1 MAPVA
6 GALKTIGGKI
16 AQSAFGQSIKKAA
29 TTVAKKAVGA
39 KNSLVQTGKNV
50 KNAVSSKIQKT
61 VTSVKNLGKGSPAVV
76 STTTTTAGKAG
87 TTVVKTTTDA
97 GKAAIQTSEAAK
109 TAKTASDAKRA
120 NLLRGMMTAASIGVG
135 YYQVKSA
142 NKQYK
147 DSVARTDSYNAAL
160 RAEEDAATA
169 AKNKADAEYAA
180 RADAYSYALA
190 TSQTS
195 TSNIYSD
202 GYAGDSIFSSSW
214 RHPKYS
220 IL

>member
-6 GALKTIGGKI
+6 QFAGKAVAKI
-16 AQSAFGQSIKKAA
+16 AQSGLGKAIKG
-29 TTVAKKAVGA
+29 AVGTV
-39 KNSLVQTGKNV
+39 KQKGLKQSLIDVGGNV
-50 KNAVSSKIQKT
+50 KNKAVSVVNKT
-61 VTSVKNLGKGSPAVV
+61 KTGMNNVKTYFKGAPTGVTPQVNTQV
-76 STTTTTAGKAG
+76 TTAA
-87 TTVVKTTTDA
+87 KTTTDA
-97 GKAAIQTSEAAK
+97 GKAAIRTSDAAK
-109 TAKTASDAKRA
+109 AAKTASDAKRA
-120 NLLRGMMTAASIGVG
+120 NLLMGMTTAASVGVG

-147 DSVARTDSYNAAL
+147 DSVARTNSYNAAL

-169 AKNKADAEYAA
+169 AKNKADAEYAS
-180 RADAYSYALA
+180 RADAYNYALA

>member
-16 AQSAFGQSIKKAA
+16 AQSAFGQSVKKAA
-29 TTVAKKAVGA
+29 TTVAQKAINA
-39 KNSLVQTGKNV
+39 KNTLVTTGKNI

-61 VTSVKNLGKGSPAVV
+61 VTNIKNIGKGSPSVV

-97 GKAAIQTSEAAK
+97 GKAAIQTSDAAK
-109 TAKTASDAKRA
+109 AAKTASDAKRA
-120 NLLRGMMTAASIGVG
+120 NLLKGMMTAASVGVG
-135 YYQVKSA
+135 YYQVKSS
-142 NKQYK
+142 NNQYK
-147 DSVARTDSYNAAL
+147 DSVARTDAYNAAL
-160 RAEEDAATA
+160 KAEEDAATA
-169 AKNKADAEYAA
+169 AKNKADAEYNS
-180 RADAYSYALA
+180 RADAYTLALA

-202 GYAGDSIFSSSW
+202 GYAGDSVFSSSW
-214 RHPKYS
+214 KHPKYS

>member
-6 GALKTIGGKI
+6 QFTGKAVAKI
-16 AQSAFGQSIKKAA
+16 AQSGLGKAIKGVVG
-29 TTVAKKAVGA
+29 TVKQKGL
-39 KNSLVQTGKNV
+39 KQSLVNIGGNV
-50 KNAVSSKIQKT
+50 KNKAVSVVNKT
-61 VTSVKNLGKGSPAVV
+61 KTGMNNVKTYFKGAPTGVTPPVNTQV
-76 STTTTTAGKAG
+76 TTAA
-87 TTVVKTTTDA
+87 KTTSD
-97 GKAAIQTSEAAK
+97 AAK

-120 NLLRGMMTAASIGVG
+120 NLLMGMTTAASVGVG

-147 DSVARTDSYNAAL
+147 DSVARADSYNAAL

-169 AKNKADAEYAA
+169 AKNKADAEYAS
-180 RADAYSYALA
+180 RADAYNYALA

>member
-6 GALKTIGGKI
+6 QFAGKAVAKI
-16 AQSAFGQSIKKAA
+16 AQSGLGKAIKGVVGTVKQKGLKQSLIDIGGKVKDKAVSAVNKTKTGINNVKTYFKGTPTGVTPSITNQA
-29 TTVAKKAVGA
+29 TTAA
-39 KNSLVQTGKNV
+39 
-50 KNAVSSKIQKT
+50 
-61 VTSVKNLGKGSPAVV
+61 
-76 STTTTTAGKAG
+76 
-87 TTVVKTTTDA
+87 KTTTDVGTA
-97 GKAAIQTSEAAK
+97 VTQTSDAAK
-109 TAKTASDAKRA
+109 AAKTASDAKRA
-120 NLLRGMMTAASIGVG
+120 NLLKGMMTAASVGVG

-147 DSVARTDSYNAAL
+147 DSVARTDAYNAAL
-160 RAEEDAATA
+160 KAEEDAATA

-180 RADAYSYALA
+180 RADAYTYALA

-214 RHPKYS
+214 RNPKYT

>member
-6 GALKTIGGKI
+6 QFAGKAVAKI
-16 AQSAFGQSIKKAA
+16 AQSGLGKAIKG
-29 TTVAKKAVGA
+29 AVGTV
-39 KNSLVQTGKNV
+39 KQKGLKQSLIDVGRNV
-50 KNAVSSKIQKT
+50 KNKAVSAVNKT
-61 VTSVKNLGKGSPAVV
+61 KTGMNNVKTYFKGAPTGVTPQVNTQV
-76 STTTTTAGKAG
+76 TTAA
-87 TTVVKTTTDA
+87 KTTTD
-97 GKAAIQTSEAAK
+97 AAK

-120 NLLRGMMTAASIGVG
+120 NLLMGMMTTAASVGVG

-147 DSVARTDSYNAAL
+147 DSVARADSYNAAL

-169 AKNKADAEYAA
+169 AKNKADAEYAS
-180 RADAYSYALA
+180 RADAYNYALA

>member
-6 GALKTIGGKI
+6 QFTGKAVAKI
-16 AQSAFGQSIKKAA
+16 AQSGLGKAIKG
-29 TTVAKKAVGA
+29 AVGA
-39 KNSLVQTGKNV
+39 VKQKGLKQSLVDIGGNV
-50 KNAVSSKIQKT
+50 KNKAVSVVNKT
-61 VTSVKNLGKGSPAVV
+61 KTGMNNVKTYFKGAPTGVTPQVNTQV
-76 STTTTTAGKAG
+76 TTAA
-87 TTVVKTTTDA
+87 KTTTD
-97 GKAAIQTSEAAK
+97 AAK

-120 NLLRGMMTAASIGVG
+120 NLLMGMTTAASVGVG

-147 DSVARTDSYNAAL
+147 DSVARTNSYNAAL

-169 AKNKADAEYAA
+169 AKNKADAEYAS
-180 RADAYSYALA
+180 RADAYNYALA